1 MDERGSLE
9 ADAAIHGL
17 EAETVSKLKDD
28 AYRLQRKAW
37 EKQLQPRKA
46 KRKKATDKETKK
58 DREEL

>member
-1 MDERGSLE
+1 
-9 ADAAIHGL
+9 
-17 EAETVSKLKDD
+17 VSKLKDD
-28 AYRLQRKAW
+28 TYRLQRKAW

>member
-1 MDERGSLE
+1 M
-9 ADAAIHGL
+9 
-17 EAETVSKLKDD
+17 SKLKDD

-37 EKQLQPRKA
+37 QKQLQSRKA